1 VLALLALLA
10 LRTAALFLTLG
21 LLIARSLL
29 PGLAGCLIV
38 AGGWL
43 LSLGRILARL
53 AAGGCRSV
61 IAIAL
66 PASRSCPL
74 TGLLAGCLTGLLAG
88 CLSGLA
94 VSRFTAGVRLTTTL
108 LLASRATFCG
118 TTISARTALPLPCST
133 LA

>member
-1 VLALLALLA
+1 M
-10 LRTAALFLTLG
+10 
-21 LLIARSLL
+21 
-29 PGLAGCLIV
+29 IV

-66 PASRSCPL
+66 PASRGCPL
-74 TGLLAGCLTGLLAG
+74 TGLLASCLTGLLASCLTGLLAG